1 MIKFINLL
9 LLIIFLFMEE
19 KLIIKTRD
27 LFPDFVGFVS
37 DINLKE
43 ILSVSR
49 IKELDIA
56 INKYAVL
63 VFKDQ
68 NITDDEQVRFTEYF
82 GKIEAS
88 GKTSNI
94 TKDKDRR
101 LSSDLADVSNL
112 DKDNKP
118 FTLNDPRRIF
128 NLGNRLWHTDSSF
141 KPVPAKYSLL
151 SGRNVSK
158 EGGNTEFADMR
169 SVYDNLDATTKNK
182 IEKMICEHSLIY
194 SRQRLG
200 FDMVRELSP
209 DEIKNFKP
217 VEQPLV
223 RNNKLTN
230 RKTVFLSS
238 HIGKIKDWTR
248 PDSMCFID
256 DLIEYATKEKFLY
269 VHKWMQNDLV
279 IWDNRQ
285 TMHRARAF
293 DDLTEYR
300 DMRRTTVLGEEKLI

>member
-1 MIKFINLL
+1 M
-9 LLIIFLFMEE
+9 
-19 KLIIKTRD
+19 IIKTREQ
-27 LFPDFVGFVS
+27 FQDFVGFISEIDLKNPLS
-37 DINLKE
+37 DLLIKE
-43 ILSVSR
+43 I
-49 IKELDIA
+49 DDA

-68 NITDDEQVRFTEYF
+68 NINNEDQIRFTQYF

-94 TKDKDRR
+94 TKATDRR
-101 LSSDLADVSNL
+101 LPTELADVSNL

-118 FTLNDPRRIF
+118 FTINDPRRIF

-141 KPVPAKYSLL
+141 KSIPAKYSLL
-151 SGRNVSK
+151 SGRNISK
-158 EGGNTEFADMR
+158 EGGNTEFGDMR
-169 SVYDNLDATTKNK
+169 AAYDNLDVKDKHK
-182 IEKMICEHSLIY
+182 IEEMICEHSLIY

-200 FDMVRELSP
+200 FDMVKELSS
-209 DEIKNFKP
+209 EQIKNFNP

-223 RNNKLTN
+223 RKNKLTN
-230 RKTVFLSS
+230 RKTIFLSS
-238 HIGKIKDWTR
+238 HIGKIKNWIR

-256 DLIEYATKEKFLY
+256 DLIEYATKDEFIY
-269 VHKWMQNDLV
+269 VHKWVQNDLI

-285 TMHRARAF
+285 TMHRARAY
-293 DDLTEYR
+293 DDLTEHR

>member
-1 MIKFINLL
+1 MG
-9 LLIIFLFMEE
+9 ET
-19 KLIIKTRD
+19 LIIKTRD

-43 ILSVSR
+43 ILSDSL
-49 IKELDIA
+49 IKELDTA
-56 INKYAVL
+56 VNKYAVL
-63 VFKDQ
+63 IFKDQ

-94 TKDKDRR
+94 TKNRDRR

-169 SVYDNLDATTKNK
+169 SVYDNLDAKTKNK

-256 DLIEYATKEKFLY
+256 DLIEYATKENFLY

>member
-1 MIKFINLL
+1 MG
-9 LLIIFLFMEE
+9 ET
-19 KLIIKTRD
+19 LIIKTRD

-43 ILSVSR
+43 ILSDSLINEIDTAV
-49 IKELDIA
+49 
-56 INKYAVL
+56 NKYAVL
-63 VFKDQ
+63 IFKDQ

-169 SVYDNLDATTKNK
+169 SVYDNLDAKTKNK

-200 FDMVRELSP
+200 FDMVRELST

-256 DLIEYATKEKFLY
+256 DLIEYATKENFLY
-269 VHKWMQNDLV
+269 VHKWMQNDLI

>member
-1 MIKFINLL
+1 MG
-9 LLIIFLFMEE
+9 ET
-19 KLIIKTRD
+19 LIIKTRD

-43 ILSVSR
+43 ILSESL
-49 IKELDIA
+49 IKELDTA
-56 INKYAVL
+56 VNKYAVL
-63 VFKDQ
+63 IFKDQ

-169 SVYDNLDATTKNK
+169 SVYDNLDAKTKNK

-238 HIGKIKDWTR
+238 HIGKIKGWTR

-256 DLIEYATKEKFLY
+256 DLIEYATKENFLY

>member
-1 MIKFINLL
+1 MG
-9 LLIIFLFMEE
+9 ET
-19 KLIIKTRD
+19 LIIKTRD

-43 ILSVSR
+43 ILSDSL
-49 IKELDIA
+49 INELDA
-56 INKYAVL
+56 AVNKYAVL

-68 NITDDEQVRFTEYF
+68 NITDHEQVRFTEYF

-169 SVYDNLDATTKNK
+169 SAYDNLDFKIKNK

-269 VHKWMQNDLV
+269 VHKWLQNDLV